1 MRVLWIAR
9 KVFLF
14 PLKHKFYFFSVI
26 FWSLW
31 TNMRLCLIKL
41 LVIELMF
48 SFLGVTIIDFSLRP
62 VCGTVANKKESNEEK
77 IWLADALQNSIL
89 DALMNRTKFTSY
101 ERTFINYSNL
111 ILFTDSIM
119 ALIVDALY
127 LGFIQGFKK
136 FQIFHFD
143 MKLKEKINRQEF
155 VGVLRKSCRLIE

>member
-1 MRVLWIAR
+1 
-9 KVFLF
+9 
-14 PLKHKFYFFSVI
+14 
-26 FWSLW
+26 
-31 TNMRLCLIKL
+31 
-41 LVIELMF
+41 
-48 SFLGVTIIDFSLRP
+48 
-62 VCGTVANKKESNEEK
+62 
-77 IWLADALQNSIL
+77 
-89 DALMNRTKFTSY
+89 MNRTKFTSY